1 MLALLSLDASA
12 QSVYNRDSLY
22 DVLAAKIPMA
32 ELKTTDEYVA
42 AMRKGIDQFIT
53 EGEMRE
59 RFRCDFNI
67 SLIEMS
73 GTVEDPRRYLD
84 DYLGTNPTDSL
95 AQRAKAMYSKMVEN
109 YAATYPGKPAPNF
122 IFTDVS
128 GKQLSLESLSGK
140 LLLIDI
146 WGTWCVPC
154 IEEMPNIEALQKRYA
169 HRDDVHIMSIACD
182 KKRERWISFLGKHP
196 TTWHQYLVTPEG
208 DEVLNT
214 AYHVVGIPRFIIVGR
229 DGRIITPDAMR
240 PSEPEFAAYFDK
252 LVNNKE

>member
-1 MLALLSLDASA
+1 M
-12 QSVYNRDSLY
+12 YNRDSLY

-95 AQRAKAMYSKMVEN
+95 AQRAKAVYSKMVEN

-122 IFTDVS
+122 TFTDVS

-154 IEEMPNIEALQKRYA
+154 IEEMPNIEALKS
-169 HRDDVHIMSIACD
+169 DM
-182 KKRERWISFLGKHP
+182 P
-196 TTWHQYLVTPEG
+196 TVTMY
-208 DEVLNT
+208 T
-214 AYHVVGIPRFIIVGR
+214 
-229 DGRIITPDAMR
+229 
-240 PSEPEFAAYFDK
+240 S
-252 LVNNKE
+252 

>member
-1 MLALLSLDASA
+1 
-12 QSVYNRDSLY
+12 
-22 DVLAAKIPMA
+22 
-32 ELKTTDEYVA
+32 
-42 AMRKGIDQFIT
+42 
-53 EGEMRE
+53 
-59 RFRCDFNI
+59 
-67 SLIEMS
+67 
-73 GTVEDPRRYLD
+73 
-84 DYLGTNPTDSL
+84 
-95 AQRAKAMYSKMVEN
+95 MYSKMVEN

-122 IFTDVS
+122 TFTDVS

-154 IEEMPNIEALQKRYA
+154 IEEMPNIEALQKQYA